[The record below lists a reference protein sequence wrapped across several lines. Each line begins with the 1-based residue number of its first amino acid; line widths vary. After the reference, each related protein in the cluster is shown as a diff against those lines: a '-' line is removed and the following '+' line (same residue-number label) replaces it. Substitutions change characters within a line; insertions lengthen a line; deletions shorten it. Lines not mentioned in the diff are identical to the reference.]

1 MKKLLFGLCLL
12 FATIVNSQ
20 YTIFSENM
28 GGGSGTITIASNI
41 FQNTNLTFSGTAD
54 TRSTTPSTTY
64 AGASGSRNVFLTN
77 TSGINFQISAI
88 STVGLFNL
96 KLSFGAYKSTT
107 ASTMSELI
115 LEYSTDGTTYTTISI
130 LTQPTGTGTASWR
143 LISSIS
149 LPTATQNIT
158 NLRLR
163 WRQTSTTTQFR
174 LDDIKLTYETAL
186 PIELTEFTG
195 YKTNEYNV
203 LKWQTSSEHNN
214 SHFILE
220 RSDTGEFT
228 ENDVIAIID
237 GAGNS
242 TEIINYSYRDF
253 DAPKKINYYRLSQV
267 DFDGNFKQYGPI
279 SVDNRDNR
287 IVIKYI
293 NLLGQEINSSTSG
306 VLFEVYEDGSVKRVW
321 RP

>member
-1 MKKLLFGLCLL
+1 MKKLLFGVCLL
-12 FATIVNSQ
+12 FANIVNSQ

-28 GGGSGTITIASNI
+28 GGGSGTITIASNT
-41 FQNTNLTFSGTAD
+41 FQNTNLTFNGTAD

-88 STVGLFNL
+88 STVDLFNL

-107 ASTMSELI
+107 ASTMSELV

-130 LTQPTGTGTASWR
+130 PSQSTGTGTASWR
-143 LISSIS
+143 LISAIA
-149 LPTATQNIT
+149 LPAATQNLI

-163 WRQTSTTTQFR
+163 WRQISTTTQFR

-186 PIELTEFTG
+186 PIELTEFTT
-195 YKTNEYNV
+195 TNYSEYNI
-203 LKWQTSSEHNN
+203 LKWQTASEHNN

-220 RSDTGEFT
+220 RSASGNFT
-228 ENDVIAIID
+228 EKDVIYMVT

-242 TEIINYSYRDF
+242 TELTNYKFIDT
-253 DAPKKINYYRLSQV
+253 DVPAVINYYQLTQV
-267 DFDGNFKQYGPI
+267 DYDGNFKQYGPI
-279 SVDNRDNR
+279 SIDNRPAKVVVR
-287 IVIKYI
+287 TI
-293 NLLGQEINSSTSG
+293 NLLGQEVTDEYRGTVI
-306 VLFEVYEDGSVKRVW
+306 LIYDDGTLVKKLQ
-321 RP
+321 